1 MATRQIKDLK
11 DLDTGE
17 LIYARGHA
25 KATYMSD
32 GKTVEDAIKNIKT
45 DGGQSYFIDEVSI
58 SRLIELYGTGNPL
71 QQISDGLYDAV
82 WSAMSQGI
90 PVYIRYYEGIDDSWI
105 LLNLVYED
113 LIYFSCVGSS
123 SNIIT
128 GEISGDSIG
137 INDITNAIDLKVLI
151 NDCNQDLSELSTDLE
166 SIREGKVY
174 VTGFNLQALINGSKI
189 PIHAAFVKAMNDK
202 KVILVPYSTSGGYV
216 IANVIQCAA
225 LESNIN
231 ILLQIYDGAI
241 LYSIWISSTMLA
253 TEVGV
258 PCTATVTKHTLIR
271 QTDVKTI
278 NGQSI
283 LGSGDITISGGG
295 STLTEDDIANMGFT
309 KNIGTVTSV
318 AGVVPGSD
326 GAISSLSL
334 HTKLSNGR
342 VQKVTSPPR
351 TLNAGYVYVVTSPVS
366 NIEITNLALTSDNT
380 VEEYTMHFV
389 TSSSGASCYIVP
401 AGKLYW
407 AGEKPTALQAD
418 TYYELS
424 IIKITISGS
433 SYFKA
438 VLTPFV

>member
-1 MATRQIKDLK
+1 MGYNSKYKSSEIEGILDSVGSKQDAIT
-11 DLDTGE
+11 DLD
-17 LIYARGHA
+17 
-25 KATYMSD
+25 
-32 GKTVEDAIKNIKT
+32 
-45 DGGQSYFIDEVSI
+45 
-58 SRLIELYGTGNPL
+58 
-71 QQISDGLYDAV
+71 
-82 WSAMSQGI
+82 
-90 PVYIRYYEGIDDSWI
+90 
-105 LLNLVYED
+105 
-113 LIYFSCVGSS
+113 
-123 SNIIT
+123 
-128 GEISGDSIG
+128 
-137 INDITNAIDLKVLI
+137 
-151 NDCNQDLSELSTDLE
+151 

-174 VTGFNLQALINGSKI
+174 VTNFNITTLINGSKI
-189 PIHAAFVKAMNDK
+189 PITAAFVKAMNDK
-202 KVILVPYSTSGGYV
+202 KVILVPYSTRGGYV

-241 LYSIWISSTMLA
+241 LYSISISSTMPA
-253 TEVGV
+253 TGVGV
-258 PCTATVTKHTLIR
+258 LCTATVTKNILIR

-278 NGQSI
+278 NGESI
-283 LGSGDITISGGG
+283 LGSGDITISGDG

-309 KNIGTVTSV
+309 KNVGTVTSV

-342 VQKVTSPPR
+342 VQKVSSPPR

-366 NIEITNLALTSDNT
+366 NIGITNLALTADNT

-389 TSSSGASCYIVP
+389 TSSSGASCNIVP
-401 AGKLYW
+401 LAGKLCW
-407 AGEKPTALQAD
+407 AGEKPTALPAN